1 MSYVNTPARA
11 RTHAHAHNIPVMLK
25 TGYCAAANEE
35 ADTHVES
42 QKSGVRGEG

>member
-1 MSYVNTPARA
+1 MRA
-11 RTHAHAHNIPVMLK
+11 HTHAHAHNIAVMPK

-35 ADTHVES
+35 ADTLHVES